1 MRMYLIFTLLSII
14 LSSFYMINQVD
25 ANSEFIVYNTKG
37 SYNLGCE
44 LDKTCFEPYFLK
56 IDVDDTVT
64 WINDDDAIHVVI
76 SGNPNDGPDGFFA
89 SGALKTNEA
98 FSFTFDKEGNYQ
110 YFCTIH
116 PWMNGF
122 VTVGNIDFEEPE
134 VDIKFESN
142 PTVLDSDFK
151 IQEFVSGLITPVNM
165 EFLGEDL
172 LVLEKN
178 TGIVKHVKNNQ
189 LLDTPVLDVEVS
201 NYGELGLL
209 GITSVEDEVYLFF
222 TEAFH
227 DGGRALENRVY
238 KYTWNGNELVQP
250 ILLKGIPVF
259 EREYVGG
266 ELVSDLDGTIYAVTG
281 ENYKIGLLQ
290 NHLKDESYRHFS
302 SFGSSNEKN
311 RVTISDSLAHALSCV
326 KISFYHYTT
335 NPFGWQSE
343 QPDHSNNPLELNLFN
358 ILANLDSCARQFSYE
373 NFSDGHWKDTSSII
387 QIEPEDAYA
396 AIGIRN
402 SFGLAVDPK
411 TGYLWDTENGP
422 DVYDE
427 INLVETKFNSG
438 WAKIQGPSNG
448 KLLPQLPNYE
458 EYEYSEPE
466 FSWELPV
473 GVTAIEFPN
482 SKIFKKYENF
492 VFVADVNN
500 GNIYKFK
507 LDDTRTKLVF
517 ESPHLQDNVLNIYR
531 NSPDYLLHIEDASYI
546 GDTGCQISGFPC
558 SAIEPMDEILFAKNF
573 GMITDMKFGPDG
585 ALYVISLMEGKIYR
599 ITN

>member
-1 MRMYLIFTLLSII
+1 
-14 LSSFYMINQVD
+14 MINEVN
-25 ANSEFIVYNTKG
+25 ANSEFIVYNTEG

-56 IDVDDTVT
+56 IGIGDTVT
-64 WINDDDAIHVVI
+64 WINSDDAIHVVI
-76 SGNPNDGPDGFFA
+76 SGNANDGPDGFFG
-89 SGALKTNEA
+89 SGSLKTNEA

-122 VTVGNIDFEEPE
+122 VTVGNVDFEEPE
-134 VDIKFESN
+134 IDLKFETN
-142 PTVLDSDFK
+142 PTVLDSGFK
-151 IQEFVSGLITPVNM
+151 IQEFVTGLDSPINM
-165 EFLGEDL
+165 EFLGDDL

-178 TGIVKHVKNNQ
+178 SGIVRHIKDSK
-189 LLDTPVLDVEVS
+189 LLDSPVLDVEVS

-209 GITSVEDEVYLFF
+209 GITSVEDDVYLFF

-227 DGGRALENRVY
+227 DGGKTLENRIY

-250 ILLKGIPVF
+250 ILLKSVPQF
-259 EREYVGG
+259 EKIYVGG
-266 ELVSDLDGTIYAVTG
+266 ELVSGLDGTVYAVTG
-281 ENYKIGLLQ
+281 DNYKKGLLQ
-290 NHLKDESYRHFS
+290 NHLKDESYRSYS
-302 SFGSSNEKN
+302 SMVSSDEKDHL
-311 RVTISDSLAHALSCV
+311 TISDSLTYALSCA

-343 QPDHSNNPLELNLFN
+343 QPDLSNNPLELNVFN
-358 ILANLDSCARQFSYE
+358 ILANLDACARQFYYD

-387 QIEPEDAYA
+387 QIEPKGAYA

-427 INLVETKFNSG
+427 VNLVETKFNSG

-448 KLLPQLPNYE
+448 KSLPQLPNYE

-482 SKIFKKYENF
+482 PKNFKKYENF

-500 GNIYKFK
+500 GYIYKFK
-507 LDDTRTKLVF
+507 LDDTRTKFVF
-517 ESPHLQDNVLNIYR
+517 ESPHLQDNVLNIHKS
-531 NSPDYLLHIEDASYI
+531 SPDYLQYVEDATFVS
-546 GDTGCQISGFPC
+546 DTGCLVSGFPC
-558 SAIEPMDEILFAKNF
+558 STLEPMDEILFAKNF
-573 GMITDMKFGPDG
+573 GVITDMKFGPDG

-599 ITN
+599 IAN

>member
-1 MRMYLIFTLLSII
+1 MRNYLIFTLLSLI
-14 LSSFYMINQVD
+14 LSSFYMVNEVN

-44 LDKTCFEPYFLK
+44 LDNTCFEPYFLK
-56 IDVDDTVT
+56 IGVGDTVT
-64 WINDDDAIHVVI
+64 WINNDDAIHVVV
-76 SGNPNDGPDGFFA
+76 SGNPNDGSDGFFG
-89 SGALKTNEA
+89 SGSLKTNEA

-134 VDIKFESN
+134 INLKFETN
-142 PTVLDSDFK
+142 PVILDSDFK
-151 IQEFVSGLITPVNM
+151 IQEFVSGLISPINM

-178 TGIVKHVKNNQ
+178 SGVVKHIKNNK
-189 LLDTPVLDVEVS
+189 LLDHPVLDVEVS
-201 NYGELGLL
+201 NYGEQGLL
-209 GITSVEDEVYLFF
+209 GITSVENEVYLFF

-227 DGGRALENRVY
+227 DGGRTLENRVY
-238 KYTWNGNELVQP
+238 KYAWNGNELVQP
-250 ILLKGIPVF
+250 ILLKRIPLFDTV
-259 EREYVGG
+259 YVGG
-266 ELVSDLDGTIYAVTG
+266 ELASGLDGTVYAVTG
-281 ENYKIGLLQ
+281 ENYKTGLLQ
-290 NHLKDESYRHFS
+290 NHLKNESYRHY
-302 SFGSSNEKN
+302 SNTDELDEKD
-311 RVTISDSLAHALSCV
+311 RRTILHSLTHALSCV

-335 NPFGWQSE
+335 NPVGWQSE
-343 QPDHSNNPLELNLFN
+343 QPDLSNNPLEFNLFN
-358 ILANLDSCARQFSYE
+358 ILGNLDSCARQFYYE

-387 QIEPEDAYA
+387 QIEPKGEYA

-422 DVYDE
+422 DTYDE

-448 KLLPQLPNYE
+448 RLLPQLPNYE
-458 EYEYSEPE
+458 KYEYSEPE
-466 FSWELPV
+466 FSWELPI

-492 VFVADVNN
+492 VFVADANN
-500 GNIYKFK
+500 GIIYKFK
-507 LDDTRTKLVF
+507 LDDTRTKFVF
-517 ESPHLQDNVLNIYR
+517 ESPHLQDNVLNIIE
-531 NSPDYLLHIEDASYI
+531 NSENSVHVD
-546 GDTGCQISGFPC
+546 DTGCLISGYPC
-558 SAIEPMDEILFAKNF
+558 SGIEPMDEILFAKNL
-573 GMITDMKFGPDG
+573 GVVTDMKFGPDG

-599 ITN
+599 IAN

>member
-1 MRMYLIFTLLSII
+1 MKNSLFKYCVLFFLLIPIYLVGGYIYNYAVISPNVELFE
-14 LSSFYMINQVD
+14 IN
-25 ANSEFIVYNTKG
+25 
-37 SYNLGCE
+37 
-44 LDKTCFEPYFLK
+44 K
-56 IDVDDTVT
+56 IDT
-64 WINDDDAIHVVI
+64 
-76 SGNPNDGPDGFFA
+76 
-89 SGALKTNEA
+89 K
-98 FSFTFDKEGNYQ
+98 KEP
-110 YFCTIH
+110 I
-116 PWMNGF
+116 
-122 VTVGNIDFEEPE
+122 
-134 VDIKFESN
+134 
-142 PTVLDSDFK
+142 VLDNDFK
-151 IQEFVSGLITPVNM
+151 IKEYVSGLSVPVNM

-178 TGIVKHVKNNQ
+178 SGVVRHIKNDK
-189 LLDTPVLDVEVS
+189 LLDSPVLDVEVS
-201 NYGELGLL
+201 NYGEQGLL
-209 GITSVEDEVYLFF
+209 GITSVENEVYLFF

-250 ILLKGIPVF
+250 ILLKTIPGF

-266 ELVSDLDGTIYAVTG
+266 ELVSDLDGTVYAVTG

-302 SFGSSNEKN
+302 QTASSDEKAH
-311 RVTISDSLAHALSCV
+311 RTISHSLTYALSCV

-335 NPFGWQSE
+335 NPFSWQSE
-343 QPDHSNNPLELNLFN
+343 QPDLSNNPLEFNLFN
-358 ILANLDSCARQFSYE
+358 ILGNLDSCARQFFYE

-387 QIEPEDAYA
+387 QIEPKGEYA

-466 FSWELPV
+466 FSWELPI

-482 SKIFKKYENF
+482 SKMFEKYENF

-507 LDDTRTKLVF
+507 LDDTRTKFIF
-517 ESPHLQDNVLNIYR
+517 ESPYLQDNVLNILE
-531 NSPDYLLHIEDASYI
+531 NSEDAAFSGDI
-546 GDTGCQISGFPC
+546 GCLMSGIPC
-558 SAIEPMDEILFAKNF
+558 YEFDPMDEILFGKNF
-573 GMITDMKFGPDG
+573 GMISDMKFGPDG

-599 ITN
+599 ITLG